1 MPSTTNV
8 SQVVNEH
15 QESMSQQN
23 MVFQN
28 QMPLHTMTSV
38 GDEEQVDQ
46 NILMNIV
53 DNTAPSQTI
62 EEDFQNDS

>member
-28 QMPLHTMTSV
+28 EIPLHTMTSV

-53 DNTAPSQTI
+53 DNTAPSQTF
-62 EEDFQNDS
+62 EED